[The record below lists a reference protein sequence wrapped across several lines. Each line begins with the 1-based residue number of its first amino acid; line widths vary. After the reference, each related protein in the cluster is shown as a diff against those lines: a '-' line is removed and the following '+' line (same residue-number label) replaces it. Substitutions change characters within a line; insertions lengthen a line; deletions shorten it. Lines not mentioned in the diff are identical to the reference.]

1 MMGWE
6 LLWEWW
12 PGRSPRDL
20 AQMAIVSTSD
30 AAAAF
35 HIRLIMARIWLDAP
49 YRYTVECASLVSAA
63 EVAKAWPDRPDRGDE
78 PDPYKAAHAEWYAD
92 WRAQQ

>member
-12 PGRSPRDL
+12 PERSPNDRRK
-20 AQMAIVSTSD
+20 MAIIGTLTD
-30 AAAAF
+30 AIEN
-35 HIRLIMARIWLDAP
+35 HIAMKVALLRINAP
-49 YRYTVECASLVSAA
+49 HRYAVEAASLVSAEA
-63 EVAKAWPDRPDRGDE
+63 VAQAWPDRPDE